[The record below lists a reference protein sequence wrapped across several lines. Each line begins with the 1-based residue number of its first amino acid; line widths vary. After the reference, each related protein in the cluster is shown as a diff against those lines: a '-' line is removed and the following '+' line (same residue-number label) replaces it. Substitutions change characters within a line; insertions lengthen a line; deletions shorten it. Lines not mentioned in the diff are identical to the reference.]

1 MSNKAMKLR
10 HWERITK
17 ITGHHFDLE
26 DNQLALKD
34 IMEAPLMQV
43 RKATN
48 RIKEKKLDLLFS
60 SKRTSR
66 TCASPP

>member
-1 MSNKAMKLR
+1 MKLR

-43 RKATN
+43 RSPQMRSLSPQSLRTATN
-48 RIKEKKLDLLFS
+48 
-60 SKRTSR
+60 
-66 TCASPP
+66 

>member
-43 RKATN
+43 STATN
-48 RIKEKKLDLLFS
+48 
-60 SKRTSR
+60 
-66 TCASPP
+66 

>member
-43 RKATN
+43 RTETN
-48 RIKEKKLDLLFS
+48 
-60 SKRTSR
+60 
-66 TCASPP
+66 